1 MTGTE
6 LFELVKNGYK
16 LNEIKEFVELQKSLD
31 EENSKQS
38 AEGVPEEPKVPSE
51 DDSAK
56 GNSLQAQLDELQK
69 KLGEKD
75 SLIKELQINN
85 TKKNIEEK
93 LPTEA
98 EMLEEIGKIFI

>member
-16 LNEIKEFVELQKSLD
+16 LNEIKEFVELQKSLA

-38 AEGVPEEPKVPSE
+38 AEGNPEDDKKPSE
-51 DDSAK
+51 DDGAK
-56 GNSLQAQLDELQK
+56 GDDLQAKLDELQK
-69 KLGEKD
+69 KLDEKD

-85 TKKNIEEK
+85 TKKNIEDK
-93 LPTEA
+93 LPTES
-98 EMLEEIGKIFI
+98 EMLEEIGKIFM